1 MFCIVVRDFSGQAG
15 ARCIKLLLTHIFV
28 AGIKTFPLLSPSLW
42 VPCITSME
50 GCRIIGQNLNILIDI
65 WKYFSGLYSAGRP
78 LSEHFKA
85 SCLPHKRERTWYF
98 SWTLHF
104 YFALISLHPRLF
116 SYLQGKKPP
125 RSIIFASLFK
135 QFVVILPSAGQHV
148 QYNVCI
154 HQPPLAY

>member
-1 MFCIVVRDFSGQAG
+1 
-15 ARCIKLLLTHIFV
+15 
-28 AGIKTFPLLSPSLW
+28 
-42 VPCITSME
+42 ME
-50 GCRIIGQNLNILIDI
+50 GCRIRGQNLNKLIDI
-65 WKYFSGLYSAGRP
+65 WKYFSGLYSAGCP
-78 LSEHFKA
+78 LSEHFKG
-85 SCLPHKRERTWYF
+85 SWLPHKRERTWYF

-104 YFALISLHPRLF
+104 YSALISLHPRLF

-154 HQPPLAY
+154 HQSPLAFSTEPEPPFSRFLAQFKAFFSLLSGLLMRLV